1 MRFWRFLLFVILAL
15 SMAHP
20 AEAQKRKR
28 GFPETPSP
36 EGQALFDLRSGFQ
49 RLSTGDTKGAV
60 AFLSRAIE
68 SEALPKSAAG
78 SAYFFRGAS
87 YREQSKFREAL
98 ADLEQAARL
107 TPDKGQIPVL
117 AFDVALRM
125 DQPVIAYDKAMI
137 VAKSFPTETSS
148 LDLSALTAVMTSLE
162 KGRRFDDTH
171 KLRAALFEAGYQ
183 GSPVGETADY
193 MFKELV
199 SGYLKRDDLVNAIR
213 VSTAITTV
221 DVLISLLID
230 KRFEELWESIESA
243 MGSSFSKA
251 AARQLNRYQEIVK
264 EVPEDGQA
272 VNMLVDSLRMSGQP
286 FPAIKVGTRMLD
298 DPVAIGRDP
307 EAYFWVMIKTAYAEV
322 ESDRA
327 GDALKRLND
336 LKTYKLDDYPDLV
349 NHHLNR
355 ASLLLDLGQFDD
367 AVAAAKLAESRYLS
381 LYGRLWI
388 RTFEACRAAN
398 AKDEPA
404 LTAALDD
411 LRSKAFD
418 NPSGYGLALLCAGK
432 NNDAEAWYIRR
443 LGDDA
448 LREEALRAL
457 QVYQVSS
464 YEPPFFAQLQ
474 QRLDVLRKK
483 SSIKK
488 AIAKAGRQVKIDL
501 PRGSFASY

>member
-1 MRFWRFLLFVILAL
+1 MRFWRLFIIFLCAVSL
-15 SMAHP
+15 STP
-20 AEAQKRKR
+20 AAAQKRRR

-36 EGQALFDLRSGFQ
+36 SGQALFELRSGFQ

-60 AFLSRAIE
+60 AFLTRAIE
-68 SEALPKSAAG
+68 SESLPKHAAG
-78 SAYFFRGAS
+78 SAYFFRGAA
-87 YREQSKFREAL
+87 YREQSKFRESL
-98 ADLEQAARL
+98 SDLEQAARL

-125 DQPVIAYDKAMI
+125 DQPVTAFDKAMT
-137 VAKSFPTETSS
+137 VAKNFPADVSS
-148 LDLSALTAVMTSLE
+148 LDLSALLLVITSLE
-162 KGRRFDDTH
+162 KSRRFDDTH

-183 GSPVGETADY
+183 GSPLGETADY

-199 SGYLKRDDLVNAIR
+199 AGYLRRDDLVNAIR

-221 DVLISLLID
+221 DVLVSVLVD
-230 KRFEELWESIESA
+230 KRFEELWPSVESA
-243 MGSSFSKA
+243 MGNGFTQA
-251 AARQLNRYQEIVK
+251 AARQLNKYQEIVK
-264 EVPEDGQA
+264 ELPEDGQA
-272 VNMLVDSLRMSGQP
+272 VNMLVDSLRLSGQP
-286 FPAIKVGTRMLD
+286 FPAIKIGTRMLE

-327 GDALKRLND
+327 TDAIKRLND

-388 RTFEACRAAN
+388 RAFEACRAAD
-398 AKDEPA
+398 AKDMPT
-404 LTAALDD
+404 LTTALDE
-411 LRSKAFD
+411 LRSKAYD
-418 NPSGYGLALLCAGK
+418 NPSGFALALLCAGK
-432 NNDAEAWYIRR
+432 QSDAEAWYMRR
-443 LGDDA
+443 LGDEA

-457 QVYQVSS
+457 QFYKTGSH
-464 YEPPFFAQLQ
+464 EPAFFAQIQ
-474 QRLDVLRKK
+474 QRLDSIRKK
-483 SSIKK
+483 SSIRR
-488 AIAKAGRQVKIDL
+488 AIGKAGRQLKIDL